1 MRLDDAA
8 GDDLAHSSRA
18 VHALDAQPDVAVVD
32 EDLVAGL
39 EHRAEDVRRDGE
51 IVRAAEV
58 LPGDDDG
65 RARLELGGGLE
76 VADPDLR
83 ALEVGDQ
90 RERATRLRLDGASA
104 TSAQSRARRAR
115 RARS

>member
-1 MRLDDAA
+1 MRPDDAA
-8 GDDLAHSSRA
+8 RHDLAHSSRA
-18 VHALDAQPDVAVVD
+18 VHAVDAEPDVAVVD
-32 EDLVAGL
+32 EDLVTGF
-39 EHRAEDVRRDGE
+39 EHRAEDVRRNRE

-65 RARLELGGGLE
+65 RASLELGGSVEL
-76 VADPDLR
+76 ADPDLR

-90 RERATRLRLDGASA
+90 RERATRLCLDRARTASA
-104 TSAQSRARRAR
+104 RSRGRRAR